1 MQEFSWERT
10 GFYPSPGNASRHAEI
25 EFSRSEHRTVLC
37 GVFGLFFLAFF
48 FNGKIWSGFGSLS
61 LWPVYKIIV
70 ICSVVGVKILVPE
83 GLLVAT
89 HGGNGGG
96 VYPRCACCVTRASS
110 WDPTAFRGDSGF
122 GRAPLLMAP
131 WSFFVAAGT
140 CVYLSYWG
148 VGALKGQLWL

>member
-1 MQEFSWERT
+1 MPVDMQKLSFPDQNTELFCV
-10 GFYPSPGNASRHAEI
+10 GFLVC
-25 EFSRSEHRTVLC
+25 F
-37 GVFGLFFLAFF
+37 FGLFF

-96 VYPRCACCVTRASS
+96 VYPRCECCVTRASS
-110 WDPTAFRGDSGF
+110 WDPTAFHGDSGF

-140 CVYLSYWG
+140 CVYLSYWR
-148 VGALKGQLWL
+148 VGALKVSEWDWKQ